1 MKFGKW
7 IGGGIGWALGG
18 PLGGILGYF
27 IGAAFDTKEQV
38 GGQAGYST
46 GFGGQQ
52 PGGAAYSRQQTSRG
66 DFMVSL
72 VVLTAAV
79 MKADGKVTQAELNY
93 VKQFFVRQFGV
104 DAATDGIRM
113 LRDVLKQQIPVYD
126 VSRQIGQML
135 NYSSRLQLID
145 YLFGISNADGSVQ
158 ANESNVIE
166 VIARNMGI
174 SDTDFNS
181 IKSMFVKQDADS
193 AYKILGIS
201 PSATDDEV
209 KKAYRKMAVEN
220 HPDKVAYLGEDV
232 QRAAKEKF
240 QKINEA
246 YEAIKKQRGFS

>member
-1 MKFGKW
+1 M
-7 IGGGIGWALGG
+7 
-18 PLGGILGYF
+18 GGILGYF
-27 IGAAFDTKEQV
+27 IGAAFDSKGQA

-52 PGGAAYSRQQTSRG
+52 PGAGYSQQQTSRG

-145 YLFGISNADGSVQ
+145 YLFGISSADGSVH
-158 ANESNVIE
+158 ANEASVIE
-166 VIARNMGI
+166 VISRNMGI

>member
-27 IGAAFDTKEQV
+27 IGAAFDTN
-38 GGQAGYST
+38 S
-46 GFGGQQ
+46 Q
-52 PGGAAYSRQQTSRG
+52 PGGQSQAGFSGRPSGSTGYSQQQTSRG

-104 DAATDGIRM
+104 ETATDGIRM

-145 YLFGISNADGSVQ
+145 YLFGIVSTKGSVLPSELRLIEGI
-158 ANESNVIE
+158 AN
-166 VIARNMGI
+166 NMGVNG
-174 SDTDFNS
+174 TDFNS
-181 IKSMFVKQDADS
+181 IKSMFVKVDADS
-193 AYKILGIS
+193 PYKILGIS

-246 YEAIKKQRGFS
+246 YEAIKKQRGFN

>member
-1 MKFGKW
+1 MRFGKW

-18 PLGGILGYF
+18 PLGGFLGYL
-27 IGAAFDTKEQV
+27 IGSAFDSEPQSGNNNQ
-38 GGQAGYST
+38 GGYDGRQSRG
-46 GFGGQQ
+46 
-52 PGGAAYSRQQTSRG
+52 PGHSRQQTSRG

-79 MKADGKVTQAELNY
+79 MKADGRVTQAELNY

-104 DAATDGIRM
+104 ETATDGIRM

-145 YLFGISNADGSVQ
+145 YLFGIVSTKGSVLPS
-158 ANESNVIE
+158 ELRLIE
-166 VIARNMGI
+166 VIASNMGV
-174 SDTDFNS
+174 SNTDFNS
-181 IKSMFVKQDADS
+181 IKSMFVKADADS

>member
-1 MKFGKW
+1 MRFGKW

-18 PLGGILGYF
+18 PLGGLLGYF
-27 IGAAFDTKEQV
+27 IGSAFDSNSQT
-38 GGQAGYST
+38 GGQSQT
-46 GFGGQQ
+46 GFGGQ
-52 PGGAAYSRQQTSRG
+52 PGPGTGYARQQTSRG

-104 DAATDGIRM
+104 ETATDGIRM

-145 YLFGISNADGSVQ
+145 YLFGIVSTKGFVQ
-158 ANESNVIE
+158 PSELKLIEAIAN
-166 VIARNMGI
+166 NMGV
-174 SDTDFNS
+174 SGTDFNS
-181 IKSMFVKQDADS
+181 IKSMFVKAEADS

-201 PSATDDEV
+201 PTATDDEV

-240 QKINEA
+240 QRINEA

>member
-1 MKFGKW
+1 M
-7 IGGGIGWALGG
+7 GG
-18 PLGGILGYF
+18 PLGGLLGYF
-27 IGAAFDTKEQV
+27 IGSAFDSNSQP
-38 GGQAGYST
+38 GGHSQT
-46 GFGGQQ
+46 GFGGQ
-52 PGGAAYSRQQTSRG
+52 PGAGTGYARQQTSRG

-104 DAATDGIRM
+104 ETATDGIRM
-113 LRDVLKQQIPVYD
+113 LRDVLKQQIPVYE

-135 NYSSRLQLID
+135 NYSSKLQLVD
-145 YLFGISNADGSVQ
+145 YLFGISNADGQ
-158 ANESNVIE
+158 IHTNELNVIE

-181 IKSMFVKQDADS
+181 IKSMFVKADADS

>member
-1 MKFGKW
+1 M
-7 IGGGIGWALGG
+7 
-18 PLGGILGYF
+18 GGILGYF
-27 IGAAFDTKEQV
+27 IGAAFDTKEQA

-46 GFGGQQ
+46 GFDGQQ
-52 PGGAAYSRQQTSRG
+52 PGGAGYSRQQTSRG

-104 DAATDGIRM
+104 EAATDGIRM
-113 LRDVLKQQIPVYD
+113 LRDVLKQQIPVYE

>member
-1 MKFGKW
+1 M
-7 IGGGIGWALGG
+7 GG
-18 PLGGILGYF
+18 PLGGLLGYF
-27 IGAAFDTKEQV
+27 IGSAFDSNSQI
-38 GGQAGYST
+38 GGQSQT
-46 GFGGQQ
+46 GFGGQ
-52 PGGAAYSRQQTSRG
+52 PGAGTGYARQQTSRG

-104 DAATDGIRM
+104 ETATDGIRM
-113 LRDVLKQQIPVYD
+113 LRDVLKQQIPVYE

-135 NYSSRLQLID
+135 NYSSKLQLID
-145 YLFGISNADGSVQ
+145 YLFGISNADGQ
-158 ANESNVIE
+158 IHTNELNVIE

-181 IKSMFVKQDADS
+181 IKSMFVKADADS

>member
-1 MKFGKW
+1 MRFGKW

-18 PLGGILGYF
+18 PLGGFLGYL
-27 IGAAFDTKEQV
+27 IGSAFDTEPQS
-38 GGQAGYST
+38 GNYN
-46 GFGGQQ
+46 Q
-52 PGGAAYSRQQTSRG
+52 PGFDGRQSSGSGRSRQQTSRG

-79 MKADGKVTQAELNY
+79 MKADGRVTQSELNY

-104 DAATDGIRM
+104 ETATDGIRM

-145 YLFGISNADGSVQ
+145 YLFGIVSTKGSVLPS
-158 ANESNVIE
+158 ELRLIE
-166 VIARNMGI
+166 VIANNMGVNG
-174 SDTDFNS
+174 TDFNS
-181 IKSMFVKQDADS
+181 IKSMFVKADADS
-193 AYKILGIS
+193 PYKILGIS

-246 YEAIKKQRGFS
+246 YETIKKQRGFS

>member
-104 DAATDGIRM
+104 EAATDGIRM
-113 LRDVLKQQIPVYD
+113 LRDVLKQQIPVYE

-158 ANESNVIE
+158 ANEASVIE

-181 IKSMFVKQDADS
+181 IKSMFVKQDPDS

>member
-1 MKFGKW
+1 M
-7 IGGGIGWALGG
+7 
-18 PLGGILGYF
+18 GGILGYF
-27 IGAAFDTKEQV
+27 IGAAFDTKEQA

-52 PGGAAYSRQQTSRG
+52 PGSAAYSRQQTSRG

-104 DAATDGIRM
+104 EAATDGIRM
-113 LRDVLKQQIPVYD
+113 LRDVLKQQIPVYE

-145 YLFGISNADGSVQ
+145 YLFGISNADGIVH
-158 ANESNVIE
+158 ANEASVIE

>member
-1 MKFGKW
+1 M
-7 IGGGIGWALGG
+7 
-18 PLGGILGYF
+18 
-27 IGAAFDTKEQV
+27 
-38 GGQAGYST
+38 
-46 GFGGQQ
+46 
-52 PGGAAYSRQQTSRG
+52 
-66 DFMVSL
+66 SL

-104 DAATDGIRM
+104 EAATDGIRM
-113 LRDVLKQQIPVYD
+113 LRDVLKQQIPVYE

-158 ANESNVIE
+158 ANESSVIE

>member
-18 PLGGILGYF
+18 PLGGFLGYL
-27 IGAAFDTKEQV
+27 IGSAFDTKEPEQSQTN
-38 GGQAGYST
+38 GTRY
-46 GFGGQQ
+46 GGQQ
-52 PGGAAYSRQQTSRG
+52 PGGTRYSRPQTSRG

-79 MKADGKVTQAELNY
+79 MKADGRVTQAELNY

-104 DAATDGIRM
+104 EAATDGIRM
-113 LRDVLKQQIPVYD
+113 LRDVLKQQIPVYE

-135 NYSSRLQLID
+135 NYSSRLQLVD
-145 YLFGISNADGSVQ
+145 YLFGIVSTKGSVLPSELRLIETI
-158 ANESNVIE
+158 ANY
-166 VIARNMGI
+166 MGVNG
-174 SDTDFNS
+174 TDFNS

-201 PSATDDEV
+201 PTATDDEV

-246 YEAIKKQRGFS
+246 YETIKKQRGFS

>member
-18 PLGGILGYF
+18 PLGGFLGYL
-27 IGAAFDTKEQV
+27 IGSAFDTKEPEQSQTN
-38 GGQAGYST
+38 GTRY
-46 GFGGQQ
+46 GGQQ
-52 PGGAAYSRQQTSRG
+52 PGGTRYSRPQTSRG

-104 DAATDGIRM
+104 EAATDGIRM
-113 LRDVLKQQIPVYD
+113 LRDVLKQQIPVYE

-135 NYSSRLQLID
+135 NYSSRLQLVD
-145 YLFGISNADGSVQ
+145 YLFGIVSTKGSVLPSELRLIETI
-158 ANESNVIE
+158 ANY
-166 VIARNMGI
+166 MGVNG
-174 SDTDFNS
+174 TDFNS

-201 PSATDDEV
+201 PTATDDEV

>member
-18 PLGGILGYF
+18 PLGGFLGYL
-27 IGAAFDTKEQV
+27 IGSAFDTKEPEQSQTN
-38 GGQAGYST
+38 GTRY
-46 GFGGQQ
+46 GGQQ
-52 PGGAAYSRQQTSRG
+52 PGGTRYSRPQTSRG

-104 DAATDGIRM
+104 EAATDGIRM
-113 LRDVLKQQIPVYD
+113 LRDVLKQQIPVYE

-135 NYSSRLQLID
+135 NYSSRLQLVD
-145 YLFGISNADGSVQ
+145 YLFGIVSTKGSVLPSELRLIETI
-158 ANESNVIE
+158 ANY
-166 VIARNMGI
+166 MGVNG
-174 SDTDFNS
+174 TDFNS
-181 IKSMFVKQDADS
+181 IKSMFVKQEADS

-201 PSATDDEV
+201 PTATDDEV